1 MYYFMCR
8 GGFVCA
14 SVYHMSAVY
23 ASYLQKP
30 GGCAQVPLDW
40 NYKWLW
46 GTMSCQRTA
55 NVPKFW
61 AAPGLTS
68 TFTQI
73 FLPLHQCWHYRDEP
87 PCHLQSSH
95 ALQYKVSVG
104 LSLGGK
110 DSKWISLFRN
120 WICLLSLCPCIPK
133 YHIALWGSEQF
144 LEFPLSGPEI

>member
-1 MYYFMCR
+1 MPATCR
-8 GGFVCA
+8 SQEDVHRSRWTGITNGCEVPCPAREQPMFLSFEPLLVLPQS
-14 SVYHMSAVY
+14 SVRSSFLYISVGITGMSHHAIY
-23 ASYLQKP
+23 
-30 GGCAQVPLDW
+30 
-40 NYKWLW
+40 
-46 GTMSCQRTA
+46 
-55 NVPKFW
+55 
-61 AAPGLTS
+61 
-68 TFTQI
+68 
-73 FLPLHQCWHYRDEP
+73 
-87 PCHLQSSH
+87 SH